1 MCSRAKRSLG
11 AYKIPPATIIDES
24 LILPQWDEILRFI
37 ATIKLKETTASQL
50 FRRLNS
56 YSKQHPLYQ
65 ALTAELR
72 SVQVAY
78 LQRRCRRGWCSRLPV

>member
-1 MCSRAKRSLG
+1 
-11 AYKIPPATIIDES
+11 
-24 LILPQWDEILRFI
+24 LRFI

-65 ALTAELR
+65 YLR
-72 SVQVAY
+72 QS
-78 LQRRCRRGWCSRLPV
+78 